1 MPVELKESGPAVVSP
16 ETVEAEEAGDDV
28 EEARVHDPK
37 NLLLDDDC
45 YCCAR
50 VAKNWL
56 ICGRKRGR
64 WPATCFVGPD
74 WPCMCCTYSLIL
86 APSGAFLVLVAPRV
100 HAAVV
105 AGGAL
110 TLGALLAAFSLTAC
124 SDPGIVYRELGSD
137 DVARRFCSRCDFERP
152 IEARHCYDCDL
163 CVRDLDHHCPWTGKC
178 IGAKTI
184 RNFYAFLVC
193 LLVHLVYV
201 VVMTVYF
208 FVRPK

>member
-1 MPVELKESGPAVVSP
+1 MPVELKESGSAVVSP

-45 YCCAR
+45 HCCAR

-86 APSGAFLVLVAPRV
+86 GALVLG
-100 HAAVV
+100 HAHGQVV
-105 AGGAL
+105 QEEL
-110 TLGALLAAFSLTAC
+110 HALLGLRSREGRLRHAGAAL
-124 SDPGIVYRELGSD
+124 LG
-137 DVARRFCSRCDFERP
+137 RR
-152 IEARHCYDCDL
+152 EARAEQEESQHRL
-163 CVRDLDHHCPWTGKC
+163 RSGLLRPWN
-178 IGAKTI
+178 A
-184 RNFYAFLVC
+184 AA
-193 LLVHLVYV
+193 
-201 VVMTVYF
+201 
-208 FVRPK
+208 

>member
-1 MPVELKESGPAVVSP
+1 MPVELKESGSAVVSP

-45 YCCAR
+45 HCCAR

-86 APSGAFLVLVAPRV
+86 APSGAFLAT
-100 HAAVV
+100 
-105 AGGAL
+105 G
-110 TLGALLAAFSLTAC
+110 SLDET
-124 SDPGIVYRELGSD
+124 
-137 DVARRFCSRCDFERP
+137 
-152 IEARHCYDCDL
+152 
-163 CVRDLDHHCPWTGKC
+163 
-178 IGAKTI
+178 
-184 RNFYAFLVC
+184 
-193 LLVHLVYV
+193 VYV
-201 VVMTVYF
+201 WELASPRKFAAEIKYAHKDGVTCVGWLSDAQLVSGGNDGC
-208 FVRPK
+208 VCVWNREAA